1 MAPACK
7 PRPSLGTRCTGVFPR
22 VVERGSNTG
31 GWRAGW
37 RGRRCDQQ
45 EPAGQGLTPAGELQL
60 LPQDPGDLA
69 VQGNTAASGS
79 DCLPSESRGPEHTPP
94 SARLSKSRWLWP
106 FLSPGLLC
114 SLDSAHPQLLGFAHV
129 HRCCLHSQGSDR
141 AKPKAC
147 ISERDGTG
155 VTTMAT
161 PTLTWH
167 TGAWHTRNPPERP
180 RGSCHKAVLDTR
192 RVTFREIRWEPAF
205 PRAAS
210 TPGRKEFLPFQPIPQ
225 NTLERRWSQAGGQA
239 VNPGQWCATGSEGP
253 FPEMQSQATVVPLA
267 LSPIS
272 CDSHDDFGD
281 HKLQMTLAVGGRGH
295 RRHTTVG
302 SRLSRGPGAALQD
315 AVEET
320 GEWPAAL

>member
-1 MAPACK
+1 MVPGASESPRASESLDGPPLPALCSGVRLQHSLK
-7 PRPSLGTRCTGVFPR
+7 LPTPSWLPLLLSEARDAQECF
-22 VVERGSNTG
+22 RGSWKEAIQLHQAQVRCLEHQSASTLSPPHGARGSHTNT
-31 GWRAGW
+31 
-37 RGRRCDQQ
+37 
-45 EPAGQGLTPAGELQL
+45 
-60 LPQDPGDLA
+60 DPGHSFSA
-69 VQGNTAASGS
+69 EP

-192 RVTFREIRWEPAF
+192 RVTFREI
-205 PRAAS
+205 
-210 TPGRKEFLPFQPIPQ
+210 
-225 NTLERRWSQAGGQA
+225 SQAGGQA